1 MSFWESYLRLK
12 SLVRIEDG
20 RFAMHDQL
28 RDMGRSIVA
37 DQSRNSGERSRL
49 WKPHE
54 AEKAYMVC
62 AYALCLQEFS
72 LKADKFPG
80 WLERLKLLYV

>member
-1 MSFWESYLRLK
+1 MSFWEAYLRLK

-37 DQSRNSGERSRL
+37 DQSRNPGERSRL

-54 AEKAYMVC
+54 AE
-62 AYALCLQEFS
+62 QEFS
-72 LKADKFPG
+72 LKADKLPG